1 MKLKYV
7 FLAILI
13 VYQTVAQSS
22 QEAELT
28 TAIDEVTVFLTGAQV
43 VRSGDIDLKP
53 GESSIIVKALSPYLD
68 AKSIR
73 VKADGDF
80 TILSVN
86 HNTNYLDELAKD
98 QRIDSLNNI
107 IDSIE
112 QAVSLKSARLEIL
125 AEKQSVLN
133 ANKSLGGE
141 NASSSLDQL
150 KQAID
155 FYDQELS
162 EIKSEELAIKRVQRE
177 LSERKARIEKQ
188 IADVQQQED
197 LPTSEIRIR
206 VAADEPVKGEFNITY
221 LVANAGWYPNYDVR
235 VASVDEPISLTYKAD
250 VYQNTGVDWDDVKLR
265 FSNSNPNQ
273 SGVAPQLATWYL
285 NYPRNTI
292 YQRPNPY
299 GTAIRK
305 VAGTVVA
312 VEDQEPLPGVN
323 VIVKGSTI
331 GTVTDLQGNYSLTLP
346 NDAETLAF
354 SFIGFSAL
362 EVPIIDSRIDVA
374 LEASVA
380 SLAETVVTGYNDRG
394 LQGRVAGVSVN
405 NRASQAKKAKP
416 IITTTVENQ
425 TTVEFEVANPYSI
438 QSDGEKLSISLNEY
452 SIETTYEYYA
462 VPKLDKDAFLIA
474 KITNWDQ
481 YDLLEGEANLYFEDA
496 FVGRSVLDAKA
507 LTDTLSISLG
517 RDKSIVV
524 GRQKADQFAKKRIL
538 GSNKVESREFE
549 IIARNK
555 KSHPIKLTLF
565 DQIPVS
571 AIGDISVEATELS
584 GGTLNEKTG
593 QVIWELTLQPQQQ
606 TELALKY
613 QVKYPN
619 REKVILE

>member
-1 MKLKYV
+1 MKLKYLL
-7 FLAILI
+7 LAILI
-13 VYQTVAQSS
+13 VHQTVAQSS
-22 QEAELT
+22 REAELA
-28 TAIDEVTVFLTGAQV
+28 TAIDEITVFLTGAQV

-53 GESSIIVKALSPYLD
+53 GESSILVKALSPYLE

-98 QRIDSLNNI
+98 YRIDSLNNI

-112 QAVSLKSARLEIL
+112 QAISLKSARLEIL

-162 EIKSEELAIKRVQRE
+162 EIKSEELAIKRIQRE

-206 VAADEPVKGEFNITY
+206 VEADEPVKGEFNITY

-235 VASVDEPISLTYKAD
+235 VASVDQPITLTYKAD
-250 VYQNTGVDWDDVKLR
+250 VYQNTGVDWDNVKLR

-273 SGVAPQLATWYL
+273 SGVAPELPTWYL
-285 NYPRNTI
+285 NYPRNTV
-292 YQRPNPY
+292 YQRPTP
-299 GTAIRK
+299 TAIRK

-323 VIVKGSTI
+323 VEVKGSTI

-346 NDAETLAF
+346 NNAETLVF
-354 SFIGFSAL
+354 SFIGL
-362 EVPIIDSRIDVA
+362 VPQEIPIVDSRIDVA
-374 LEASVA
+374 LEAD
-380 SLAETVVTGYNDRG
+380 VVQLQEVVSTGYATDK
-394 LQGRVAGVSVN
+394 LQGRVAGVSAD

-416 IITTTVENQ
+416 IVTTTVENQ

-452 SIETTYEYYA
+452 RIETIYEYYA

-496 FVGRSVLDAKA
+496 FVGRSVLDAQA

-538 GSNKVESREFE
+538 GSNKVENREFE

-555 KSHPIKLTLF
+555 KSQPIKLTLF

-584 GGTLNEKTG
+584 GGKLNEKTG
-593 QVIWELTLQPQQQ
+593 QVTWELTMQPQQQ

-613 QVKYPN
+613 EVKYPN

>member
-13 VYQTVAQSS
+13 AHQTVAQSS
-22 QEAELT
+22 REAELT

-43 VRSGDIDLKP
+43 VRTGDINLKP
-53 GESSIIVKALSPYLD
+53 GESSILVKALSPYLE

-73 VKADGDF
+73 VKAEGDF

-86 HNTNYLDELAKD
+86 HNINYLDELAKD
-98 QRIDSLNNI
+98 QRIDSLNHI

-125 AEKQSVLN
+125 AEKQTVLN

-141 NASSSLDQL
+141 NVSSSLDQL
-150 KQAID
+150 KQTID

-162 EIKSEELAIKRVQRE
+162 EIKSEELAIKRIQRE
-177 LSERKARIEKQ
+177 LSGRKARIEKQ

-206 VAADEPVKGEFNITY
+206 VEADEPVKGEFNITY

-235 VASVDEPISLTYKAD
+235 VASVDQPITLTYKAD

-265 FSNSNPNQ
+265 FSNSNPNE
-273 SGVAPQLATWYL
+273 SGVAPELATWYL
-285 NYPRNTI
+285 NYPRNTV
-292 YQRPNPY
+292 YRRPSP
-299 GTAIRK
+299 TSIRK
-305 VAGTVVA
+305 VAGRVVA
-312 VEDQEPLPGVN
+312 LEDQEPLPGVN

-346 NDAETLAF
+346 NNAETLVF
-354 SFIGFSAL
+354 SFIGL
-362 EVPIIDSRIDVA
+362 VPQEIPIVDSRIDVA
-374 LEASVA
+374 LEEDVMQ
-380 SLAETVVTGYNDRG
+380 LQEVVSTGYATDKF
-394 LQGRVAGVSVN
+394 QGRVAGVSVN

-416 IITTTVENQ
+416 IVTTTVENQ

-438 QSDGEKLSISLNEY
+438 QSDGEKLSVSLNEY
-452 SIETTYEYYA
+452 QIETAYEYYA

-549 IIARNK
+549 IIARNR
-555 KSHPIKLTLF
+555 KSQPIKLTLF

-584 GGTLNEKTG
+584 GGKLNEKTG
-593 QVIWELTLQPQQQ
+593 QVSWELTLQPQQQ
-606 TELALKY
+606 IELALNY
-613 QVKYPN
+613 EVKYPN

>member
-13 VYQTVAQSS
+13 AHQTVAQSS
-22 QEAELT
+22 REAELT

-43 VRSGDIDLKP
+43 VRTGDINLKP
-53 GESSIIVKALSPYLD
+53 GESSILVKALSPYLE

-73 VKADGDF
+73 VKAEGDF

-86 HNTNYLDELAKD
+86 HNINYLDELAKD
-98 QRIDSLNNI
+98 QRIDSLNHI

-125 AEKQSVLN
+125 AEKQTVLN

-141 NASSSLDQL
+141 NVSSSLDQL
-150 KQAID
+150 KQTID

-162 EIKSEELAIKRVQRE
+162 EIKSEELAIKRIQRE
-177 LSERKARIEKQ
+177 LSGRKARIEKQ

-206 VAADEPVKGEFNITY
+206 VEADEPVKGEFNITY

-235 VASVDEPISLTYKAD
+235 VASVDQPITLTYKAD

-265 FSNSNPNQ
+265 FSNSNPNE
-273 SGVAPQLATWYL
+273 SGVAPELATWYL
-285 NYPRNTI
+285 NYPRNTV
-292 YQRPNPY
+292 YRRPSP
-299 GTAIRK
+299 TSIRK
-305 VAGTVVA
+305 VAGRVVA
-312 VEDQEPLPGVN
+312 LEDQEPLPGVN

-346 NDAETLAF
+346 NNAETLVF
-354 SFIGFSAL
+354 SFIGL
-362 EVPIIDSRIDVA
+362 VPQEIPIVDSRIDVA
-374 LEASVA
+374 LEEDVMQ
-380 SLAETVVTGYNDRG
+380 LQEVVSTGYATDK

-416 IITTTVENQ
+416 IVTTTVENQ

-438 QSDGEKLSISLNEY
+438 QSDGEKLSVSLNEY
-452 SIETTYEYYA
+452 QIETAYEYYA

-549 IIARNK
+549 IIARNR
-555 KSHPIKLTLF
+555 KSQPIKLTLF

-584 GGTLNEKTG
+584 GGKLNEKTG
-593 QVIWELTLQPQQQ
+593 QVSWELTLQPQQQ
-606 TELALKY
+606 IELALNY
-613 QVKYPN
+613 EVKYPN